1 MLFELRDY
9 VSGDTCGLVR
19 VTKTPLEIV
28 NKVMDADDYRIDPKE
43 EIEESWTEF
52 NQVEEHELD
61 SYNVDDFVEW
71 HNEGRVTQIER
82 VFVEIIQP
90 Y

>member
-1 MLFELRDY
+1 MDEIFFELRDY
-9 VSGDTCGLVR
+9 QSGDTCGIVR
-19 VTKTPLEIV
+19 VTNT
-28 NKVMDADDYRIDPKE
+28 DDQVDSQA

-61 SYNVDDFVEW
+61 SYNVDDFVKW

-82 VFVEIIQP
+82 IFLTIIQP
-90 Y
+90 N

>member
-9 VSGDTCGLVR
+9 ESGVTCG
-19 VTKTPLEIV
+19 II
-28 NKVMDADDYRIDPKE
+28 KVIQVDPNNDPKE
-43 EIEESWTEF
+43 EIEESWAEF
-52 NQVEEHELD
+52 NQVEEHDLD
-61 SYNVDDFVEW
+61 SNSVDDFVEW

-82 VFVEIIQP
+82 LFVEIIQP

>member
-1 MLFELRDY
+1 MFFELRDY
-9 VSGDTCGLVR
+9 VSGDTCGVIR
-19 VTKTPLEIV
+19 VTH
-28 NKVMDADDYRIDPKE
+28 IDNDNNPEE

-61 SYNVDDFVEW
+61 SYNVDDFVKW

-82 VFVEIIQP
+82 IFLTIIQP
-90 Y
+90 Q

>member
-1 MLFELRDY
+1 MLIELRDY

-19 VTKTPLEIV
+19 VINFVEGVAEMDNDMNIVDPLQ
-28 NKVMDADDYRIDPKE
+28 

-52 NQVEEHELD
+52 NQVEEHDLD
-61 SYNVDDFVEW
+61 SYNVDEFVTW

-82 VFVEIIQP
+82 VFIDHIIQP
-90 Y
+90 F